1 MEGTAGDGDLE
12 AILND
17 LEHMPIPAIQERI
30 TACCQRFSGEL
41 SPILDKEQLAPTVP
55 YHIRCEEV
63 LRWVLAMQKVQSE
76 HEVFDQHLGS
86 DITARGLC
94 LVHAL
99 YRNYYH
105 RCIGG
110 SSFLR
115 RRTESNETQE
125 EYQKKTKFWQD
136 IGHIHTV
143 IVNVDKIARSMHILT
158 RILWQKDDAVVG
170 NRMMNPF
177 RTFQETRWIQDYMKQ
192 NQISS
197 RGESDEETDEMKKQ
211 SGPVKTVVKHCLDLA
226 MENQYR
232 RLGSFVYEERKV
244 VFNGIIYGSRA
255 YQLVTWRD
263 CNPRTDKSD
272 LNEFVTRATAR
283 DVNPHVW
290 SLTLSPATFSAVIR
304 YLERSVDLEFPKL
317 HMQRRLFSFRNGIY
331 DSQEGKMGA
340 FYFYDQASC
349 YLPPLAVAAN
359 FFEHDVHQ
367 QWFEVGHQLGGWF
380 KIPTPLFQSILDYQ
394 NYGTVLDA
402 EPAEEA
408 ETSHDAA
415 LLTAK
420 VEILNFTTTMEN
432 AILNATWAKSPEDKA
447 DVLLSMEGHC
457 QTLRDQ
463 LQRIMEPLRGDHRN
477 TVASPQGVAAARGK
491 LPPPGKALPP
501 DVQRWVYIFLGR
513 LLHDLNTFDSWQIL
527 PFLKGKAGT
536 GKSAIGMVAQSFF
549 QPAQVGIVSN
559 NIEPKFGLGMIADRF
574 IMLCLEVKKDF
585 QMDQG
590 EFQSIVSGELVQL
603 AVKNKEA
610 YQKKWTAPGLF
621 CGNEWAKYQDAQGS
635 IARRLAL
642 FNFSF
647 RVKDKHS
654 KPSLQSEIIT
664 QELGA
669 LLVKCNMAYREQADI
684 KKGQDIWKI
693 LPDYFKHQR
702 EQLQIETDP
711 LMATIHDP
719 TIFEL
724 KAGGVVAWHD
734 FKKEYALKWKQIR
747 GNPYAEQLTEEK
759 WGPVFGDLGLEF
771 VYQKRVDPALG
782 GSEARL
788 DNWILG
794 LRRIRDVQDDDAAL
808 GSAAASSFA

>member
-1 MEGTAGDGDLE
+1 MEGVASDGDLE

-17 LEHMPIPAIQERI
+17 LEHMPLPSIQERI
-30 TACCQRFSGEL
+30 TACCQKYSGEL
-41 SPILDKEQLAPTVP
+41 APALEKEHLAPTVP
-55 YHIRCEEV
+55 YHLRCQEV
-63 LRWVLAMQKVQSE
+63 LRWVLAMQKVQND

-86 DITARGLC
+86 DLTAWGLC

-110 SSFLR
+110 TNFLR
-115 RRTESNETQE
+115 RRSETNETQE

-143 IVNVDKIARSMHILT
+143 IVNVDKISRSMHILT
-158 RILWQKDDAVVG
+158 RILWHKDDAVVG

-177 RTFQETRWIQDYMKQ
+177 RTFQETRWIQDYKKQ
-192 NQISS
+192 NQISAK
-197 RGESDEETDEMKKQ
+197 GESDDETEEMKKQ
-211 SGPVKTVVKHCLDLA
+211 SGAVKTVVKHCLDLA

-232 RLGSFVYEERKV
+232 RLGTFVYEERKII
-244 VFNGIIYGSRA
+244 FNGVIYGTRA
-255 YQLVTWRD
+255 YQPVAWRD
-263 CNPRTDKSD
+263 GNPRLDRSD
-272 LNEFVTRATAR
+272 LNEFVTRACAR

-290 SLTLSPATFSAVIR
+290 GLSLSPATFSAVIR
-304 YLERSVDLEFPKL
+304 YLERSIDGEFPKL
-317 HMQRRLFSFRNGIY
+317 HMQRRLFSFNNGIY

-340 FYFYDQASC
+340 FYFYDTAASF
-349 YLPPLAVAAN
+349 LPPLAVAAN
-359 FFEHDVHQ
+359 FFEHNVHA
-367 QWFEVGHQLGGWF
+367 QWFEVGSRLGGWF
-380 KIPTPLFQSILDYQ
+380 DIPTPLFQSILDYQ

-402 EPAEEA
+402 PPTEA
-408 ETSHDAA
+408 TVESSHEAA
-415 LLTAK
+415 LITAK
-420 VEILNFTTTMEN
+420 VELHDFMTTMEN
-432 AILNATWAKSPEDKA
+432 AILDATWAKSPEDKT
-447 DVLLSMEGHC
+447 DMLLSMVGHC
-457 QTLRDQ
+457 QVLHNQ
-463 LQRIMEPLRGDHRN
+463 LQRIMDPLRGDGSA
-477 TVASPQGVAAARGK
+477 VPPPKGVAMARGK
-491 LPPPGKALPP
+491 LPQPGKALPP
-501 DVQRWVYIFLGR
+501 EVQRWVYIFLGR
-513 LLHDLNTFDSWQIL
+513 LLHDLNTFDSWQIM

-549 QPAQVGIVSN
+549 QPAQVGVVSN
-559 NIEPKFGLGMIADRF
+559 NIEPKFGLSMIADRF

-654 KPSLQSEIIT
+654 KPSLQSEIIS

-711 LMATIHDP
+711 LMATIHDA

-724 KAGGVVAWHD
+724 KAGGLVALHD

-759 WGPVFGDLGLEF
+759 WGPVFGDLGLEL

-794 LRRIRDVQDDDAAL
+794 LRRIRDIQEIDEVP
-808 GSAAASSFA
+808 AASSA